1 MTAVKNLVFD
11 MGGVLMEFDGKL
23 FARHFADDE
32 ADVEA
37 LNAAIFDN
45 ATWPLLDAGVVSE
58 DTVLALALERLPE
71 RLHDTARKLFANWH
85 LYQPIKQDTNDL
97 VVRIHN
103 AGYGCYLLSNAGIR
117 WWHQK
122 DRIPSFPVMDGWMVS
137 AWERLMKPDPA
148 IYRLFCDRFGL
159 TPGECLFVDD
169 NPDNVRGAE
178 VAGMQ
183 GHRFSGAAELEQYLT
198 GIGIEV

>member
-1 MTAVKNLVFD
+1 MIKNVVFD
-11 MGGVLMEFDGKL
+11 MGGVLMEFDGRK
-23 FARHFADDE
+23 FARHFATDE

-37 LNAAIFDN
+37 LNKAIFDN
-45 ATWPLLDAGVVSE
+45 STWPLLDAGVVSE

-71 RLHDTARKLFANWH
+71 RLHQTARDLFANWH

-97 VVRIHN
+97 VVRIHD

-117 WWHQK
+117 WWRQK

-148 IYRLFCDRFGL
+148 IYTLFCDRFGL
-159 TPGECLFVDD
+159 KPSECLFVDD
-169 NPDNVRGAE
+169 NADNVRGAE
-178 VAGMQ
+178 AAGMA
-183 GHRFSGAAELEQYLT
+183 GHVFQDAAELEGFLGEQGLRL
-198 GIGIEV
+198 

>member
-1 MTAVKNLVFD
+1 MIKNLVFD

-23 FARHFADDE
+23 FARHFTSDE
-32 ADVEA
+32 ADAEA

-45 ATWPLLDAGVVSE
+45 DKWPLLDAGVVSE
-58 DTVLALALERLPE
+58 DTILTLALRKLPE
-71 RLHDTARKLFANWH
+71 RLHDTARELFATWH
-85 LYQPIKQDTNDL
+85 LYQPVKQDTNDL
-97 VVRIHN
+97 VVRLHE

-148 IYRLFCDRFGL
+148 IYTLFCDRFGIK
-159 TPGECLFVDD
+159 PEECLFVDD
-169 NPDNVRGAE
+169 NRDNVLGAE
-178 VAGMQ
+178 EAGMQ
-183 GHRFSGAAELEQYLT
+183 GHVFEGADELEGYLK
-198 GIGIEV
+198 GQGLQL